1 MFIHRL
7 SSIDHIS
14 ELEKTYEHTTGLKV
28 LNVSSWHISES
39 FRDVQL
45 KHFCPPQIGNAFDYV
60 YTYSIPVHIRQAI
73 LKKLG
78 SVSEASTILISPN
91 NTISIINV
99 INLLKHHG
107 INHVCIVNPSY
118 FSVAHAL
125 TSAGISYTYISMNR
139 FNEKYV
145 FPIEAILQG
154 NYDAV
159 WITSPFYAF

>member
-14 ELEKTYEHTTGLKV
+14 ELEKTYERTTGLKV

-39 FRDVQL
+39 FRNVQL

-78 SVSEASTILISPN
+78 SVPEASTILISPN

-107 INHVCIVNPSY
+107 INNVCIVNSLRSMRHGLSAVHRVSPPFHLSFYYYVDSEHINITRILKKLLQSNPS
-118 FSVAHAL
+118 
-125 TSAGISYTYISMNR
+125 
-139 FNEKYV
+139 
-145 FPIEAILQG
+145 
-154 NYDAV
+154 
-159 WITSPFYAF
+159 